1 MIAATVGTTRRV
13 HTPVSTLLNAVQT
26 FIDDIKGEKAW
37 MEEQSAHS
45 RNIARHLKAAS
56 RDEVNEALRRFA
68 SLFPKIPLAVLGT
81 VAVNCGALVENDGD
95 PAIAGPSLL
104 ELLRVVNEMAGDFC
118 SRCRALAIA
127 DEPLVNELR
136 AAVADDAGRERLRR
150 SDVINNYIA
159 SEGWRRL
166 ADTYAQVLYEE
177 RPTSVL
183 GYFAEH
189 HFRSGLIAHLSR
201 SKALR
206 AAARSQAELLDGTR
220 KRDEVSGSQGSFI
233 ATMLQV
239 LDDEP
244 LVVLHVE
251 QRKGFEVRISGIADN
266 FQLHTLLEGAIVGAP
281 ADGWVDG
288 EAPSSLAVAQ
298 CRDAVIDE
306 RGGEDVT
313 GAFNLYNWTALQ
325 PDGTLFSGLGKD
337 IAGQWIWNEGCP
349 ADIVPFEGL
358 RIVLLG
364 PSQYIRNWKAGRQF
378 SGMRGELTIERVL
391 DSASVSDWLHRLI
404 HATRS

>member
-1 MIAATVGTTRRV
+1 MSA
-13 HTPVSTLLNAVQT
+13 LLNAVQA

-37 MEEQSAHS
+37 MEEFAEHS

-68 SLFPKIPLAVLGT
+68 SLFPKVPIVVLGT

-104 ELLRVVNEMAGDFC
+104 ERLRVVNETAGDFC

-136 AAVADDAGRERLRR
+136 AALAEGALDAGRDRLGP
-150 SDVINNYIA
+150 SDVVDNYIA

-166 ADTYAQVLYEE
+166 ADTYAQRLYEE
-177 RPTSVL
+177 HPTSVL

-189 HFRSGLIAHLSR
+189 QFRLGLIAHLCR

-220 KRDEVSGSQGSFI
+220 KRDEVSGSHGSFI

-239 LDDEP
+239 LDNEP

-266 FQLHTLLEGAIVGAP
+266 FQLHTLLEGAIIGAP
-281 ADGWVDG
+281 ANGWVDG
-288 EAPSSLAVAQ
+288 KAPSARAIAQ
-298 CRDAVIDE
+298 YRDAVIDE

-349 ADIVPFEGL
+349 ADIAPFEGL

-364 PSQYIRNWKAGRQF
+364 PSPYVRNWSAGRQF
-378 SGMRGELTIERVL
+378 QGMRGELTIERVL
-391 DSASVSDWLHRLI
+391 DSASVNDWLHRLI
-404 HATRS
+404 HASRS